1 MRFGNVG
8 LYCKGWYKYRHG
20 GCKNMWMDMFH
31 CINADGWLLWSK
43 HDVVTWCM
51 HRMDDM
57 RKDDN
62 FPNKHQ
68 LDFSYFWNEVN
79 EIIRRDEW
87 HYHEGIDFEDAIILH
102 YRNIISNLEIKY
114 FDKLLVKPNENVLP
128 LCYGEAYYSDGKY
141 GFNHE
146 PSFTF
151 AEMHCDVIEHINKSF
166 VDFEDQDINPDEFEK
181 IEGCIHDK
189 NWEDVVVICGT
200 DSLLDCEEVEVSGEL
215 LCNPE
220 NVKFTDEDFLDLN
233 IYEHCINFN
242 KEKTYL
248 CRVKKII
255 DHYDFGDFTKYKL
268 MSILKEI

>member
-1 MRFGNVG
+1 MRFGNVA

-20 GCKNMWMDMFH
+20 SCKNMWMDMLH
-31 CINADGWLLWSK
+31 CINADGWSLWSK
-43 HDVVTWCM
+43 NDVVTWCM

-57 RKDDN
+57 RQDEN

-68 LDFSYFWNEVN
+68 LDLSYFWNEVN
-79 EIIRRDEW
+79 EIKRRDEW
-87 HYHEGIDFEDAIILH
+87 YYHEGIDFEDAIILH

-114 FDKLLVKPNENVLP
+114 FDELLVKPNENVLP
-128 LCYGEAYYSDGKY
+128 LHYSEAYYSDGKY
-141 GFNHE
+141 NFNHE

-151 AEMHCDVIEHINKSF
+151 ADMHCDVMERINKSF
-166 VDFEDQDINPDEFEK
+166 GDFEDQDIKPDEFEK
-181 IEGCIHDK
+181 TEGWIRGK

-215 LCNPE
+215 MCNPG

-233 IYEHCINFN
+233 IYDHCINFN

-248 CRVKKII
+248 CRVKKEIE
-255 DHYDFGDFTKYKL
+255 HWCWGDDVKYKL
-268 MSILKEI
+268 MSIIKEI